1 MLVDEA
7 KLEKADQ
14 IRYDGD
20 YDAAIVLYEELLAE
34 SPDDPEIYKAY
45 RGRGLAY
52 QFNGLFDESIA
63 DLERMRELKSDFVKG
78 CEDLFKSYLML
89 GMNDEAKAE
98 MKRILT
104 MDPTNEE
111 VHKAI
116 AYFPDWD
123 D

>member
-1 MLVDEA
+1 MLVDAA

-20 YDAAIVLYEELLAE
+20 YDAAIGLYDELLAE
-34 SPDDPEIYKAY
+34 SPDDAEVY
-45 RGRGLAY
+45 RVYHGRALAY

-63 DLERMRELKSDFVKG
+63 DLEHMRELKDDFIKG

-104 MDPTNEE
+104 MDPNNEE

-116 AYFPDWD
+116 TYFPDWED
-123 D
+123 

>member
-20 YDAAIVLYEELLAE
+20 YDAAIVLYDELLAE
-34 SPDDPEIYKAY
+34 APDDPLVYKVFH
-45 RGRGLAY
+45 GRALAY

-63 DLERMRELKSDFVKG
+63 DLEQMRGLKDDFVKG

-89 GMNDEAKAE
+89 GMNDEAKTE

-104 MDPTNEE
+104 MDPNNEE

-116 AYFPDWD
+116 MYFPDWD